1 MEIVPNV
8 HVIPGIVVNVY
19 LLIDADGLTLID
31 TGLAGNDKKVLKY
44 IAELGLQP
52 QDLKRIILTHSDGD
66 HVGALAALKAAT
78 GARTYASPIEAQAIQ
93 AGHPSRALKVHGVV
107 AVLFKM
113 MSIFFKAKPAAI
125 DELLSNGQALPVLG
139 GLRVIETIGHTP
151 GHISLFAPS
160 ANILF
165 AGDSMT
171 ADKEG
176 QLRTSGGRN
185 TWDAAKAIEAVKIQA
200 ALGAQIV
207 CVGHGPIV
215 HDAINKFPMV

>member
-8 HVIPGIVVNVY
+8 HAIPGTVVNVY
-19 LLIDADGLTLID
+19 LLVDADGLTLID

-44 IAELGLQP
+44 IAGLGRRP

-78 GARTYASPIEAQAIQ
+78 GARTYANPIEAKAIQ
-93 AGHPSRALKVHGVV
+93 AGRPSRALKVRGIL
-107 AVLFKM
+107 AMLFKVM
-113 MSIFFKAKPAAI
+113 FIFFKAKPATV
-125 DELLSNGQALPVLG
+125 DELLSDGQVLPVLG
-139 GLRVIETIGHTP
+139 GLRVVETIGHTP

-160 ANILF
+160 AKILF
-165 AGDSMT
+165 TGDSMT
-171 ADKEG
+171 ASADG
-176 QLRTSGGRN
+176 QLRTSRGRT
-185 TWDAAKAIEAVKIQA
+185 TWDEVKAIEAVKIQA

-215 HDAINKFPMV
+215 RDAANKFPQI